1 MKEYM
6 VMYISFM
13 TLCVYNKVLQVCF
26 LLFSLFYWAVEG
38 LKKNIY
44 SEKNTIRY

>member
-1 MKEYM
+1 MKGYM

-13 TLCVYNKVLQVCF
+13 TLFVYNKVLHVYF

-38 LKKNIY
+38 LEKNIY